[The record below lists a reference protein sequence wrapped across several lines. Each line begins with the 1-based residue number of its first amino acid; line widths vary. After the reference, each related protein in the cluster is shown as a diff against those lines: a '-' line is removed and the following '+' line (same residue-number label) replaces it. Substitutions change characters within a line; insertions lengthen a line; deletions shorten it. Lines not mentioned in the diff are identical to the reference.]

1 MSPQTEDKLVNIVM
15 TLIIA
20 LATIGLIIPGFLL
33 LVIALWAIL
42 IDVFGAIFYA

>member
-33 LVIALWAIL
+33 ITLSLWVIL
-42 IDVFGAIFYA
+42 IDLVGVVFYA